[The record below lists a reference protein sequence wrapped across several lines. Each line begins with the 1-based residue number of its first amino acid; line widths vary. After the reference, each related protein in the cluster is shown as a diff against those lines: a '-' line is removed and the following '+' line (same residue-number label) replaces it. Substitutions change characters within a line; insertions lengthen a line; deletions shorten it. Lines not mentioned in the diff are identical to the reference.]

1 MSLVEQ
7 LYRAL
12 VNMPCRCN
20 LAYRRPKDTPI
31 ELCQRCAAVER
42 YERELAETIS
52 IGTVAVIPAGGGG
65 RYGDEQI

>member
-1 MSLVEQ
+1 MTLIEQ

-42 YERELAETIS
+42 YERELAEIAHET
-52 IGTVAVIPAGGGG
+52 
-65 RYGDEQI
+65 